1 VEGSCSQCHR
11 IWKLET
17 RQGLC
22 QWCGKLATCQ
32 TTRTK
37 ALRSLKSNRRRSERQ
52 PQPVGNG
59 YDHLEGQWLTYYT
72 VASRFAHK
80 AQSQDREDLLH
91 DIMLTLVQVERN
103 NGHKPFTELVMYR
116 IASRKVAD
124 YWREHYRLTNG
135 CDCGHCSRKQRA
147 TCLKDWLRKDYA
159 SLRCPK
165 AMRVDLLSRPIVDT
179 EGNTTELGELIAD
192 DKALDLDAWLDARSF
207 LSGYPRRLVEVA
219 CRQRDGQALNSKDQ
233 KYLWR
238 FRQKTQQKLFQDV
251 RF

>member
-1 VEGSCSQCHR
+1 MEGSCSQCHR

-22 QWCGKLATCQ
+22 QWCGKIATCQ

-37 ALRSLKSNRRRSERQ
+37 ALRSLKSSRRRNERQ
-52 PQPVGNG
+52 PVAVGNG
-59 YDHLEGQWLTYYT
+59 YDHLEGQWLTYYK

-80 AQSQDREDLLH
+80 AQTQDREDLLH
-91 DIMLTLVQVERN
+91 EIMLTLVQVERN

-135 CDCGHCSRKQRA
+135 CDCGHCSQKQRA
-147 TCLKDWLRKDYA
+147 TCLKDWLGRDYGT
-159 SLRCPK
+159 LRCPK
-165 AMRVDLLSRPIVDT
+165 AMRVDLLSKPIIDT

-192 DKALDLDAWLDARSF
+192 DKALDLDAWMDARAF

>member
-1 VEGSCSQCHR
+1 MEGSCSQCHR
-11 IWKLET
+11 VWKLET

-37 ALRSLKSNRRRSERQ
+37 ALRSLKSRPRRDIGQ
-52 PQPVGNG
+52 PQALGNG
-59 YDHLEGQWLTYYT
+59 YDHLEGQWLTYCR

-91 DIMLTLVQVERN
+91 EIMLTLVQVERN

-116 IASRKVAD
+116 IASCKVAD

-135 CDCGHCSRKQRA
+135 CDCGHCSQKQRA
-147 TCLKDWLRKDYA
+147 TCLKNWLGQDYRT
-159 SLRCPK
+159 LRCPK
-165 AMRVDLLSRPIVDT
+165 AMRVDLLSKPIIDS

-192 DKALDLDAWLDARSF
+192 DKALDLDAWLDARTF

-219 CRQRDGQALNSKDQ
+219 SRARNGQALSNSEHQ
-233 KYLWR
+233 YLWR
-238 FRQKTQQKLFQDV
+238 FRRREQRSLV
-251 RF
+251 MA

>member
-22 QWCGKLATCQ
+22 QWCGKRATCQ

-52 PQPVGNG
+52 PQAVGNG
-59 YDHLEGQWLTYYT
+59 YDRLEGEWLIYFK
-72 VASRFAHK
+72 VASRFARK

-91 DIMLTLVQVERN
+91 DIILTLVQVERN

-116 IASRKVAD
+116 IASRRVAD

-135 CDCGHCSRKQRA
+135 CDCGHCSQKQRA
-147 TCLKDWLRKDYA
+147 TCLKDWLRKEYV

-192 DKALDLDAWLDARSF
+192 DKALDLDAWLDARTF

-219 CRQRDGQALNSKDQ
+219 SKVRDGQALSNSEHQ
-233 KYLWR
+233 YLWR
-238 FRQKTQQKLFQDV
+238 FRQREQKALALA
-251 RF
+251 